1 MDRLKHQNASRSRFK
16 HPASQSLPRVLYYG
30 ASHHVRKENSQA
42 LPTEFS
48 DMGIASSFPSV
59 NSTMPPMD
67 LTSIEA
73 LYALHHPHPLIAPS
87 SSSSSSSF
95 HVNYPAAQHSSTM
108 ITPQLHFESSPFGPL
123 DPRQHHPSQAVMF
136 TSTPMPHS
144 SGPIDNNTALPMPSV
159 VDPAPMLHASVA
171 ADVARTLPLST
182 MSDTASML
190 HASPATAFAMPSL
203 SNPAP
208 MVYTSDHPV
217 LAVDDMLNPNFDM
230 ESRYQST
237 ALDTSLEPIQGDPNL
252 FMNGNMSGQYVF
264 TSKSV
269 QQDANIVPRPRHASV
284 PDCFFHGPYEPL
296 TPAAAPLVR
305 SLSSTGVPETS
316 NNVAR
321 SIGHSLFKP
330 YPSMP
335 SSLVQAGAF
344 VEHGCVLSD
353 TSQPSSCSTGP
364 TTPVPMAITASSIGY
379 GIHNANTN
387 PSMTEYPFHTAI
399 EHVSMIS
406 NGLSQGSMTEASFPV
421 SPFHVQPVLSSNISP
436 GLIATIPLT
445 QQPPMEYQYT
455 VPPLHQPQQ
464 QPIREYN
471 VTNSVSYP
479 SYAKPMHVQDVPQ
492 AQAAQHPSVHLSYPE
507 ASSSAASMSSS
518 PLSSIPSSP
527 SLLAYSTTPSS
538 SSSRSG
544 SGSSTPRNRKASS
557 RQSRQH
563 RTRIIQF
570 PSLTRFPLTL
580 PVSKIKDS
588 MDVTPS
594 SSSSPSSSSPETT
607 TTIMTSTTA
616 VAQDQDDGIE
626 MFYNRTPESFR
637 REYSDDRV
645 KPKRPPNGFMI
656 YRREQCGGRQ
666 PNESGSKISISSGKS
681 WRLKTEEEK
690 MYYRKK
696 SEAERAKFATEHPL
710 YKFSRGKGRDPKAKA
725 KKQKDKETMDKE
737 GDHEK
742 SCSSISQAGMS
753 SDGSCS
759 SSCGNGSFGSNGSSS
774 TADEDVF
781 HILNKAAFDYVLE
794 EEDR

>member
-1 MDRLKHQNASRSRFK
+1 
-16 HPASQSLPRVLYYG
+16 
-30 ASHHVRKENSQA
+30 
-42 LPTEFS
+42 
-48 DMGIASSFPSV
+48 
-59 NSTMPPMD
+59 
-67 LTSIEA
+67 
-73 LYALHHPHPLIAPS
+73 
-87 SSSSSSSF
+87 
-95 HVNYPAAQHSSTM
+95 
-108 ITPQLHFESSPFGPL
+108 
-123 DPRQHHPSQAVMF
+123 
-136 TSTPMPHS
+136 
-144 SGPIDNNTALPMPSV
+144 
-159 VDPAPMLHASVA
+159 
-171 ADVARTLPLST
+171 
-182 MSDTASML
+182 
-190 HASPATAFAMPSL
+190 
-203 SNPAP
+203 
-208 MVYTSDHPV
+208 
-217 LAVDDMLNPNFDM
+217 
-230 ESRYQST
+230 
-237 ALDTSLEPIQGDPNL
+237 
-252 FMNGNMSGQYVF
+252 
-264 TSKSV
+264 
-269 QQDANIVPRPRHASV
+269 
-284 PDCFFHGPYEPL
+284 
-296 TPAAAPLVR
+296 
-305 SLSSTGVPETS
+305 
-316 NNVAR
+316 
-321 SIGHSLFKP
+321 
-330 YPSMP
+330 
-335 SSLVQAGAF
+335 
-344 VEHGCVLSD
+344 
-353 TSQPSSCSTGP
+353 
-364 TTPVPMAITASSIGY
+364 MAITASSIGY

-479 SYAKPMHVQDVPQ
+479 SYAKPMHVQGVFISRFHVVQ
-492 AQAAQHPSVHLSYPE
+492 SIVLHPIIALATGIFNNAVVLKFKVRFRFEYPKE
-507 ASSSAASMSSS
+507 SEGI
-518 PLSSIPSSP
+518 LK
-527 SLLAYSTTPSS
+527 T
-538 SSSRSG
+538 
-544 SGSSTPRNRKASS
+544 
-557 RQSRQH
+557 
-563 RTRIIQF
+563 
-570 PSLTRFPLTL
+570 
-580 PVSKIKDS
+580 DS